1 MEQNSTYF
9 KIGVFVIIGTI
20 LGTICLVVL
29 GAGTIFRKEIM
40 VETYFD
46 RSVQGLDV
54 GSAVKYRGIAIGN
67 VKRITALPQKYDS
80 SLNYVMLQVA
90 LFAENMPADLKTNTY
105 EKLDKDVKKGLRFQ
119 LAPLGITGTMFL
131 EADYLPP
138 EKIKDLDISWTPD
151 TPYIP
156 SAPNTIAAFTESID
170 KILSNLEK
178 INIAGITEKV
188 ETLLTTVN
196 ERFRQMDIKE
206 INTQITGLLAELRET
221 NKALKETVGSDKV
234 KKIIDDS
241 SAITADVRSTIK
253 TTKPALESAV
263 ADISKAAD
271 TSKRTAESVEKAFAR
286 LPEILEKIDNLT
298 RRFDGISSEKSPAI
312 SEVIDNIKK
321 ISENLE
327 DLSRSAKQYPSHV
340 IFGNPPEKN

>member
-20 LGTICLVVL
+20 LGVICLVVL
-29 GAGTIFRKEIM
+29 GAGTIFRKEII

-67 VKRITALPQKYDS
+67 VKKISGLPKKYS
-80 SLNYVMLQVA
+80 KSLNYVMLEVA
-90 LFAENMPADLKTNTY
+90 LFDESMAELSDKAA
-105 EKLDKDVKKGLRFQ
+105 EKLAEAVKGGLRFQ

-131 EADYLPP
+131 EADFLPP
-138 EKIKDLDISWTPD
+138 DKIKDLEISWTPD

-156 SAPNTIAAFTESID
+156 SAPNTIAAFTESIE
-170 KILSNLEK
+170 KILNNLEK
-178 INIAGITEKV
+178 INVAGITDKV

-196 ERFRQMDIKE
+196 TRFNEIDVKE
-206 INTQITGLLAELRET
+206 INAQVTGLLEEIRET
-221 NKALKETVGSDKV
+221 NKTFKETIGSKKV

-241 SAITADVRSTIK
+241 SAITSDVRDTISTS
-253 TTKPALESAV
+253 KPALEKAAS
-263 ADISKAAD
+263 DISLAAE
-271 TSKRTAESVEKAFAR
+271 TSKKTAESVEKAFER
-286 LPEILEKIDNLT
+286 LPDILEKIDRLT
-298 RRFDGISSEKSPAI
+298 RRFDSISSEKTPAI
-312 SEVIDNIKK
+312 SEVVDNIRK

-340 IFGNPPEKN
+340 IFGNPPDKN

>member
-9 KIGVFVIIGTI
+9 KIGVFVIVGTI
-20 LGTICLVVL
+20 LGTVCLVIF
-29 GAGTIFRKEIM
+29 GAGVIFRKELM

-67 VKRITALPQKYDS
+67 VKRITALPQKYKS

-90 LFAENMPADLKTNTY
+90 LFEEDMPEVNKKAD
-105 EKLDKDVKKGLRFQ
+105 EKLSAAVKKGLRFQ

-138 EKIKDLDISWTPD
+138 EKIKDLNISWTPD
-151 TPYIP
+151 TTYIP

-178 INIAGITEKV
+178 INVAGITEKI

-196 ERFRQMDIKE
+196 EKFSDMDIKE
-206 INTQITGLLAELRET
+206 INIQMTGLLAELRET
-221 NKALKETVGSDKV
+221 NKALKDTVGSDKL

-241 SAITADVRSTIK
+241 NAITADVRSTINK
-253 TTKPALESAV
+253 TKPALESAV
-263 ADISKAAD
+263 ADISSAAG
-271 TSKRTAESVEKAFAR
+271 TSRKTAESVEKAFER
-286 LPEILEKIDNLT
+286 LPGILEKIDNLT
-298 RRFDGISSEKSPAI
+298 RRLDGISSEKSPAM

-327 DLSRSAKQYPSHV
+327 DLSRSAKQYPSQV